1 MTRYRVR
8 KQLTVSVNKVARVY
22 IALDPRLVFHP
33 NKILSVSLYSILH
46 LQIEIIRSFEI
57 ESESLVALS

>member
-33 NKILSVSLYSILH
+33 NKILSVFLYSILH
-46 LQIEIIRSFEI
+46 LQIEIIRNRI
-57 ESESLVALS
+57 